1 MKQQLTHAV
10 GRLET
15 FVTVGI
21 LAVMAI
27 CQGLGAE
34 DPLYYVKAATWQETL
49 LASERALDK
58 LPMADGFEP
67 FESPTFQGGDTPR
80 FVDIDITGAKELWLF
95 VTGYPDVK
103 WGVADWADARLVA
116 PDGTRVSASRLTN
129 ELRQIEGQC
138 EVDLTLRSGLYQK
151 MRLGGKTHTSG
162 WNVLAD
168 SVLKLALK
176 SDYRGF
182 QAWIGVDDWAGTN
195 GSVRFSVVGA
205 RTAARK
211 RLWDLARRDFPD
223 GPSRLRMRWEQ
234 EDRIFEKAWVAE
246 GVKALASRYAQACAR
261 APHLAAQAGEL
272 AGAVSDDASLA
283 AVRALY
289 YRSRELAAARREVES
304 FNFPALALAL
314 EDLID
319 TFGDRYPKGPGWRDQ
334 LRRCQ
339 TDAAA
344 ARQAFAPAS
353 LAAWEGIERL
363 ARELESLRREALL
376 ANPLLDFGRLLLVK
390 RKPEGDPRR
399 SQWADRGLGEYLGLP
414 KQSSWHLSTIP
425 KTDSWENEIAVL
437 SPVRPEGRVT
447 TLYRPERKR
456 LLSDIDLH
464 FDARKILFSMPD
476 DQLLWQVQEIRA
488 DGGARRQLTP
498 GDVPDVHN
506 YDACYLP
513 NGNIAFL
520 STAVYQGVPCNAGVN
535 VGMMYLMDKNGGHIR
550 QVCFEQDHDY
560 GPVVMNDGR
569 IMYLRW
575 DYTDTPHVWN
585 RVLMTMNPDGTG
597 QMENYGSGSYWP
609 NAIFFAR
616 PIPHHP
622 TQFAGIVTG
631 HHEGRVG
638 ELVVFDPARGRHE
651 AEGVVQRIPGYGQKV
666 EPKIED
672 KLTEHSWPKCLHPFP
687 LSEHYFL
694 VACKPEPDS
703 LWGIYLVDTFDNR
716 VLLKEEENY
725 ALLEPIPFRPTPAP
739 PVIPEKVQPELTN
752 AVVFIQDIYEGPGL
766 KGVPK
771 GTVKS
776 LRLFTYH
783 FGFRQVAGI
792 DHRVGADGPW
802 EIKRVLGTV
811 PVEPDGSAWF
821 RVPAKYPISIQ
832 PLDGAGRAVALM
844 RSWFT
849 AMPGEIVSCVGC
861 HEKQGASPPVRSA
874 RAVLREPSDI
884 EPWHGPPRGFSFARE
899 VQPVLDKYCL
909 GCHAGQPLPNG
920 QPGLDLRAPPKVFYV
935 YPHGRPDGQ
944 RVEGFTKPELLGRY
958 SGVFEPAY
966 VALRAFVRVGGFESD
981 LHVLPPME
989 FHADTSELIQRLRK
1003 GHHGVPLDPD
1013 AWDRLVTWI
1022 DLNAPCNGTW
1032 HETTKIP
1039 GDRQPE
1045 RRRLLRQRYG
1055 GIDEDAEEIPDLP
1068 AEPVIPVAPT
1078 TPAKNPGPR
1087 PALAGWPFD
1096 AAAAKRRQ
1104 AEAGAI
1110 DDTLSLGNGL
1120 QLELTRIPAGS
1131 FVMGDPEGDPDELA
1145 ERAVVI
1151 PKAFWMGKFEVSN
1164 EQYARF
1170 DRRHDS
1176 RFEDRTSWIFSE
1188 AYLGWPLNQ
1197 PRQPVVRVSCEEA
1210 VRFCQWLAARSGRRV
1225 ALPSEE
1231 QWEYA
1236 CRAGTATPFNYGTLD
1251 TDFSPFA
1258 NLADASLRRL
1268 ATEGWRPLSPDL
1280 VPRDARFNDGALVTA
1295 DVGQYR
1301 PNAWGLYD
1309 MHGNAAEW
1317 TRTPYTDPRPQEPA
1331 TTTASGG
1338 ATKDA
1343 SALNVV
1349 RGGSWRDRPWRG
1361 RSSFRL
1367 AYPAY
1372 QKVYN
1377 VGFRIVVED

>member
-1 MKQQLTHAV
+1 M
-10 GRLET
+10 
-15 FVTVGI
+15 
-21 LAVMAI
+21 
-27 CQGLGAE
+27 CQSLGAS
-34 DPLYYVKAATWQETL
+34 DPSYYVKAATWQETI
-49 LASERALDK
+49 LASERALEK
-58 LPMADGFEP
+58 LPVSDGFGA
-67 FESPTFQGGDTPR
+67 FESSTLHGGDAPQL
-80 FVDIDITGAKELWLF
+80 VDIDIAGAKELWLF
-95 VTGYPDVK
+95 VSGCPDVK
-103 WGVADWADARLVA
+103 WGVGDWADACLVA
-116 PDGTRVSASRLTN
+116 RDGTRVSASQLTN
-129 ELRQIEGQC
+129 DLKRIEGQC

-151 MRLGGKTHTSG
+151 MRLAGKTHTNG

-168 SVLKLALK
+168 SVLKLELK
-176 SDYRGF
+176 ADYRRF

-195 GSVRFSVVGA
+195 GSVRFSVAGA

-223 GPSRLRMRWEQ
+223 GASRLQTRWEQ
-234 EDRIFEKAWVAE
+234 EDRIFEKPWAAE
-246 GVKALASRYAQACAR
+246 GVKVLAARYAQACER
-261 APHLAAQAGEL
+261 TPHLAAQAGLL
-272 AGAVSDDASLA
+272 AGAVPDDAGLA
-283 AVRALY
+283 SVRALY
-289 YRSRELAAARREVES
+289 YRSRQLALARREVEA
-304 FNFPALALAL
+304 FNLRALSLALD
-314 EDLID
+314 DLID
-319 TFGDRYPKGPGWRDQ
+319 TFGDRYPKGPGWREQ

-339 TDAAA
+339 ADVATT
-344 ARQAFAPAS
+344 RQAFEPSSQAS
-353 LAAWEGIERL
+353 WDRIERL
-363 ARELESLRREALL
+363 ALELESLRREALL
-376 ANPLLDFGRLLLVK
+376 ANPLLDFERLLLVK

-399 SQWADRGLGEYLGLP
+399 SQWADRGLGEYIGLP
-414 KQSSWHLSTIP
+414 KQSSWHVSTIP
-425 KTDSWENEIAVL
+425 RTDTWENEIAAL

-447 TLYRPERKR
+447 TLYRPEKKH
-456 LLSDIDLH
+456 LLSDVDLH
-464 FDARKILFSMPD
+464 FGARKILFSMPD
-476 DQLLWQVQEIRA
+476 DNLLWQVHEIRA

-535 VGMMYLMDKNGGHIR
+535 VGMMYLMDKNGGNIR

-560 GPVVMNDGR
+560 CPVVMNDGR
-569 IMYLRW
+569 VMYLRW

-585 RVLMTMNPDGTG
+585 RILMTMNPDGTG

-616 PIPHHP
+616 PIPNHP

-651 AEGVVQRIPGYGQKV
+651 VEGVVQRIPGHGQKV

-672 KLTEHSWPKCLHPFP
+672 KLTEHSWPKCLHPYP
-687 LSEHYFL
+687 LSEHYFI

-725 ALLEPIPFRPTPAP
+725 ALLEPIPFRPTLTP
-739 PVIPEKVQPELTN
+739 PIIPEKVQLEVTN

-832 PLDGAGRAVALM
+832 PLDGAGEAVALM
-844 RSWFT
+844 RSWLT
-849 AMPGEIVSCVGC
+849 AMPGEIVSCIGC
-861 HEKQGASPPVRSA
+861 HEKQGSSPPVRSA
-874 RAVLREPSDI
+874 RAVLRDPSDI
-884 EPWHGPPRGFSFARE
+884 QPWHGPARGFSFVRE

-909 GCHAGQPLPNG
+909 GCHAGQPWPNG
-920 QPGLDLRAPPKVFYV
+920 QTGLDLRAPPKAYYV
-935 YPHGRPDGQ
+935 YPHGSLDGK
-944 RVEGFTKPELLGRY
+944 RVEGFTKPQLMGQY
-958 SGVFEPAY
+958 SGVFEPSY

-981 LHVLPPME
+981 LHVLSPME
-989 FHADTSELIQRLRK
+989 FHADTSELIQMLRK
-1003 GHHGVPLDPD
+1003 GHHGVSLDAD

-1039 GDRQPE
+1039 GDHQPE
-1045 RRRLLRQRYG
+1045 RRRLLRRRYG
-1055 GIDEDAEEIPDLP
+1055 GVDEDAEEIPELS
-1068 AEPVIPVAPT
+1068 AEPLTPVAPEPSPKAT
-1078 TPAKNPGPR
+1078 APR
-1087 PALAGWPFD
+1087 PVLAGWPFD
-1096 AAAAKRRQ
+1096 AAEAKRRQ
-1104 AEAGAI
+1104 TQAGPIEKTIA
-1110 DDTLSLGNGL
+1110 LGNGV
-1120 QLELTRIPAGS
+1120 QLELARIPVGS
-1131 FVMGDPEGDPDELA
+1131 FVMGDLEGDLDERGV
-1145 ERAVVI
+1145 RAVTLSNS
-1151 PKAFWMGKFEVSN
+1151 FWMGKFEVSN
-1164 EQYARF
+1164 EQYAQF

-1188 AYLGWPLNQ
+1188 AYLGWPLNR
-1197 PRQPVVRVSCEEA
+1197 PRQPVVRVSCAEA
-1210 VRFCQWLAARSGRRV
+1210 MKFCQWLSAWTGLRV
-1225 ALPSEE
+1225 TLPSEE

-1236 CRAGTATPFNYGTLD
+1236 CRAGTDTPFYYGTLD
-1251 TDFSPFA
+1251 TDFSSFA

-1280 VPRDARFNDGALVTA
+1280 VPRDARFNDGTLVTA
-1295 DVGQYR
+1295 DVGQYA
-1301 PNAWGLYD
+1301 PNAWGLFD

-1317 TRTPYTDPRPQEPA
+1317 TRTTYTAPRPQD
-1331 TTTASGG
+1331 SG
-1338 ATKDA
+1338 AA
-1343 SALNVV
+1343 SAASDEPTNDPSALKVV
-1349 RGGSWRDRPWRG
+1349 RGGSWRDRPWRC